1 MRAETLKRLEYDK
14 ILSRLAAFCVSAAG
28 RELALA
34 LRPIDDREAIR
45 RAQAETTEGTELL
58 RLEPLADLGGWPD
71 VRREVARA
79 QQGGV
84 LEPGELFAVGQA
96 LKACRQYKKFFAER
110 AERYPL
116 MGGIAAGI
124 GSFAALEKEIFAAIL
139 PGPEVAD
146 HASPALAGIRRRLA
160 ALQQEVRDRLD
171 SLVRSPAV
179 QKYLQEPLVTQ
190 REGRYVIPVKQE
202 FRAQVPGIVHDQSA
216 SGATV
221 FIEPLAVVEVNNE
234 IRRLRAAERQEIERI
249 LARLSAL
256 VAAAAEEVSVS
267 LERLARLDFILA
279 RARYSRELDAREP
292 EFDFRRTF
300 FDLKGARHPLLGG
313 GAVPVDI
320 RIGEDFDTLVIT
332 GPNTGGKTVALKTAG
347 LLVLMAQSGLHVP
360 VEEGTRLG
368 FFRRVFADIGD
379 EQSIEQSLSTFSG
392 HMKNI
397 VAILREAGPDS
408 LVLLDELGAGTDP
421 VEGAALA
428 QAILE
433 RLQEKGAKTVA
444 TTHYSELKNFAHARE
459 RVENACV
466 EFDVVTLM
474 PTYRLITGRPGGSR
488 AFAIA
493 RRLGVDAALVERA
506 RSFMSA
512 EQVAL
517 TDLLA
522 GLEEKRQLAARER
535 EEARRAKEEALALKE
550 RYAELER
557 SLSERR
563 QEILGGAAREARQ
576 IVRRAREEAEEI
588 VREMRARASEEASA
602 DRERAIYELRR
613 RIREAEDRLIS
624 PEPGGPDGDR
634 GEVPENVGP
643 GQEVYLPR
651 FRQQGCVVAAAGEGQ
666 FVVQVG
672 AVKLTLPKEEMR
684 LAEKSGDSGQG
695 QKPKGAGLLMAEKAK
710 EVSLSVSVRG
720 MRVAEALEVV
730 EKYLDDAVLAGLPRV
745 YVIHGKGT
753 GTLRSVIQ
761 EQLKK
766 DRRVKSFR
774 LGEHGEGGAGVTV
787 VELV

>member
-1 MRAETLKRLEYDK
+1 
-14 ILSRLAAFCVSAAG
+14 
-28 RELALA
+28 
-34 LRPIDDREAIR
+34 
-45 RAQAETTEGTELL
+45 
-58 RLEPLADLGGWPD
+58 
-71 VRREVARA
+71 
-79 QQGGV
+79 
-84 LEPGELFAVGQA
+84 
-96 LKACRQYKKFFAER
+96 
-110 AERYPL
+110 
-116 MGGIAAGI
+116 
-124 GSFAALEKEIFAAIL
+124 
-139 PGPEVAD
+139 
-146 HASPALAGIRRRLA
+146 
-160 ALQQEVRDRLD
+160 
-171 SLVRSPAV
+171 
-179 QKYLQEPLVTQ
+179 
-190 REGRYVIPVKQE
+190 
-202 FRAQVPGIVHDQSA
+202 
-216 SGATV
+216 
-221 FIEPLAVVEVNNE
+221 
-234 IRRLRAAERQEIERI
+234 
-249 LARLSAL
+249 
-256 VAAAAEEVSVS
+256 
-267 LERLARLDFILA
+267 
-279 RARYSRELDAREP
+279 
-292 EFDFRRTF
+292 
-300 FDLKGARHPLLGG
+300 
-313 GAVPVDI
+313 
-320 RIGEDFDTLVIT
+320 
-332 GPNTGGKTVALKTAG
+332 
-347 LLVLMAQSGLHVP
+347 MAQSGLHVP
-360 VEEGTRLG
+360 AREGTRLG

-433 RLQEKGAKTVA
+433 RLQEKGVKTVA

-466 EFDVVTLM
+466 EFDAVTLM
-474 PTYRLITGRPGGSR
+474 PTYRLITGRPGGSQ

-493 RRLGVDAALVERA
+493 RRLGMDAALVERA
-506 RSFMSA
+506 RSFLSA
-512 EQVAL
+512 EQVVL

-522 GLEEKRQLAARER
+522 ELEEKRQLAARER
-535 EEARRAKEEALALKE
+535 EEARRAREEALALKE

-557 SLSERR
+557 SLRERR

-602 DRERAIYELRR
+602 ERERAIYELRR
-613 RIREAEDRLIS
+613 RIREAEDRLVS
-624 PEPGGPDGDR
+624 PEPGEPDGAR
-634 GEVPENVGP
+634 GEAPENVRP

-672 AVKLTLPKEEMR
+672 AVKLTLPKDEMR
-684 LAEKSGDSGQG
+684 LAEKSEDSGQG

-710 EVSLSVSVRG
+710 EVSVSVSVRG

-787 VELV
+787 VELA